1 VFERWIQEELRKH
14 VPEGGLDFASQPPK
28 DLWDEILENELS
40 HSIEQT
46 KRDYEEI
53 KYKQALKHGF
63 FEL

>member
-1 VFERWIQEELRKH
+1 